1 MSEPNLREV
10 TFSGRTIK
18 LTDLLKQAGLADNV
32 PMGGNVKFLVE
43 TGGVAVDGE
52 ISGTLGRITKRTK
65 LGGGEIITRF
75 GLTDD
80 PDDERIIAR
89 DREEG
94 AFLSDRYYRYPAEIV
109 RAVTD

>member
-1 MSEPNLREV
+1 MSQSSVREV
-10 TFSGRTIK
+10 AFSGRSMK
-18 LTDLLKQAGLADNV
+18 LTDFLKHAGLADNV

-65 LGGGEIITRF
+65 LSGGEIVTRF

-80 PDDERIIAR
+80 PDDERILAR
-89 DREEG
+89 DRQEG
-94 AFLSDRYYRYPAEIV
+94 PFLSDRYYRYPAQVV
-109 RAVTD
+109 RAVAQ